1 MEDFVFRGHTAVIF
15 GRGKEAEA
23 GREIKAQGA
32 KKALFLYGQGSIK
45 KSGLHR
51 TVVSAL
57 EKEGIGFVELSGVM
71 PNPRLSFVR
80 RGISFCRENKVDF
93 ILAVGGGSVID
104 CAKAI
109 AVGVPYEGDV
119 WDFSSK
125 KIPPKK
131 ALPIGVILTIPA
143 AGSETSQYSVITND
157 EGAYP
162 LKRDAVY
169 ANYEIIRPVF
179 AILDPELTLDLPP
192 FQTACGIVDIMSH
205 VIERYF
211 TIVKNVDFTDRL
223 CEATMKTIIEN
234 GRIVMKEPRNY
245 DARAEIMWAGSVAHN
260 DLLSTGRCRGLVLP
274 CRRARA
280 ERGLRHDP
288 RGGPG
293 HRPSGLGRMSISMP
307 SRVSCSSP
315 SGLECRA
322 GLRRAG
328 AHGAGR
334 YFPHGAVFPKPRSA
348 DETVG
353 GEDRLREIPRDGREK
368 RKEGQHQ
375 KTGRPGRAKDPGTRA
390 HLILKGKGLIN
401 EVVYEG
407 NLSRVTKLY
416 DDLYFRSGNLEVRD
430 QCNCGIIIL
439 GNCTAL
445 VDYTGQDPDEEIIEE
460 AKKITENVS
469 AISS

>member
-23 GREIKAQGA
+23 GREIKARGA

-57 EKEGIGFVELSGVM
+57 EKEGIGFVELPGVT

-80 RGISFCRENKVDF
+80 RGISFCREHKVDF

-125 KIPPKK
+125 QIPPKK
-131 ALPIGVILTIPA
+131 ALPVGVILTIPA

-223 CEATMKTIIEN
+223 CEATMKTVIEN

-260 DLLSTGRCRGLVLP
+260 DLLSTGRAG
-274 CRRARA
+274 
-280 ERGLRHDP
+280 DW
-288 RGGPG
+288 
-293 HRPSGLGRMSISMP
+293 
-307 SRVSCSSP
+307 SSHAVEHEL
-315 SGLECRA
+315 SA
-322 GLRRAG
+322 VYDMT
-328 AHGAGR
+328 HGAGLAIVLPAWAR
-334 YFPHGAVFPKPRSA
+334 YVQKHALERFVQFAVRVWNVEQDFGAPERTA
-348 DETVG
+348 
-353 GEDRLREIPRDGREK
+353 L
-368 RKEGQHQ
+368 EG
-375 KTGRPGRAKDPGTRA
+375 
-390 HLILKGKGLIN
+390 I
-401 EVVYEG
+401 
-407 NLSRVTKLY
+407 SRMEQ
-416 DDLYFRSGNLEVRD
+416 YFRSLGLPTKLSEVKIGSERFHEMAEKSEKKGNIKKLDAQDVQRILE
-430 QCNCGIIIL
+430 L
-439 GNCTAL
+439 AL
-445 VDYTGQDPDEEIIEE
+445 
-460 AKKITENVS
+460 S
-469 AISS
+469 